1 MIDLEKEKAKG
12 HCPSG
17 INFHCPII
25 LHWARRQT
33 HIQGRSDRLSRGT
46 STRSQ
51 KDNRFMHLISS
62 SNTLIIQRPF
72 RAANTVSQLLSTGPT
87 PNDSPQVSVLSPCPL
102 WKWHTLYLSKPWV
115 RDRYM
120 IIKVEIKRDK
130 MSGSDSNLGSEEPIW
145 LWKNCAGHL
154 TQQVFKLSK
163 FRL

>member
-1 MIDLEKEKAKG
+1 MIDLEKEKAKE

-62 SNTLIIQRPF
+62 SNTLIIRRPF

-87 PNDSPQVSVLSPCPL
+87 PNDSPPSQCFVSSSVMKMTYVIFVEALS
-102 WKWHTLYLSKPWV
+102 
-115 RDRYM
+115 
-120 IIKVEIKRDK
+120 
-130 MSGSDSNLGSEEPIW
+130 
-145 LWKNCAGHL
+145 A
-154 TQQVFKLSK
+154 
-163 FRL
+163 

>member
-62 SNTLIIQRPF
+62 SN
-72 RAANTVSQLLSTGPT
+72 NNVLSGLQILYL
-87 PNDSPQVSVLSPCPL
+87 SCFLRVQHQMIRPQVSVLSP
-102 WKWHTLYLSKPWV
+102 
-115 RDRYM
+115 
-120 IIKVEIKRDK
+120 
-130 MSGSDSNLGSEEPIW
+130 
-145 LWKNCAGHL
+145 
-154 TQQVFKLSK
+154 
-163 FRL
+163 RLL